1 MSKRNLF
8 EYRKIAL
15 APAEHAKV
23 EVTFD
28 GTFNVGD
35 EVAFDIP
42 TTDKLPVLIYAEL
55 TTSDDHIV
63 IEPYFNDKFLN
74 SFYLAASGDYAWQD
88 VNRGVAYDSGDG
100 YVSGGGNAYSWRLG
114 YKISLK
120 ATSAGTGSGKLII
133 YYAIFA

>member
-28 GTFNVGD
+28 GTFADGD
-35 EVAFDIP
+35 ELCSDTP
-42 TTDKLPVLIYAEL
+42 TTDKLLVAAYAEVTTLSGVITVVFAIDNTSIFCDIHEAGGYGWL
-55 TTSDDHIV
+55 TLTAIQTYEAD
-63 IEPYFNDKFLN
+63 
-74 SFYLAASGDYAWQD
+74 GAWWSESTHF
-88 VNRGVAYDSGDG
+88 GKG
-100 YVSGGGNAYSWRLG
+100 WKLG

-120 ATSAGTGSGKLII
+120 ARGAGTASGKLVL

>member
-28 GTFNVGD
+28 GTFNVDD

-63 IEPYFNDKFLN
+63 IEPYFNDKALS
-74 SFYLAASGDYAWQD
+74 SFWLATSGDYAWQD
-88 VNRGVAYDSGDG
+88 MNRGVAYLNDDS
-100 YVSGGGNAYSWRLG
+100 YTTGGGNAYSWKPG